1 MTREERIQHLCKCCP
16 HFNDC
21 PYIVRNMRNDCPD
34 VDNFLGGYDLG
45 EEDTIERA
53 VAWLKDRINIPQ
65 EVAVNEDREPYA
77 DSYIAY
83 AKKRLEVANA
93 IIEEFKNAISR
104 P

>member
-34 VDNFLGGYDLG
+34 VDNFLGGYDFG
-45 EEDTIERA
+45 VEDAIERA
-53 VAWLKDRINIPQ
+53 VDWLKDHINIPQ
-65 EVAVNEDREPYA
+65 NVAVNEDGEPFA

-83 AKKRLEVANA
+83 AKERLETANR
-93 IIEEFKNAISR
+93 ICEDFKKAMEQE
-104 P
+104 